1 MRDRNSHRWD
11 LNRMNKKIELLEQE
25 RATHGDQ
32 SATLGGVRDGKIPTS
47 LDVRPGF
54 RYML

>member
-1 MRDRNSHRWD
+1 MHFDSHRWD
-11 LNRMNKKIELLEQE
+11 LARLNRKIEALEQE
-25 RATHGDQ
+25 HAANGSD
-32 SATLGGVRDGKIPTS
+32 SATLGGTRPGKISTA